1 MKLFKS
7 ARHQQLNNMTWFVWL
22 IASVMFLLCS
32 SCGSSVDVSFR
43 LVPPCSD
50 PSVLTGANCQ
60 FIKITVSS
68 LDPSDPLHPSQVANN
83 LGPRRT
89 TCNMSEGHC
98 KISGDDLVGA
108 GRMVDVL
115 CYPSLD
121 VAPVARA
128 TSQSLLLDSSPD
140 GVGGLKASLLLGNI
154 LGFVETTVTD
164 PADPE
169 FSKCSLMAESAGRYG
184 HAAVTLQDGRVLI
197 TGGMRRFGQGVE
209 EILATAEIFDPGTG
223 IHRLILGPDGQ
234 ALKMFAG
241 RAYHTMT
248 LLRDGRVLIVGGIGL
263 VSNAQ
268 AALRSAEIFDPVT
281 ETFTSPMDMGVARAH
296 HTATTL
302 ATGQVLIAGGATY
315 SNGSINNYLNS
326 ATIFD
331 PNSGTWTAVSNTM
344 STGRAF
350 HQAVLLDPTTT
361 QGKVLIIGGEN
372 ANGTLSSVDIF
383 NPNGLQFYSG
393 VDVTMSTSRSRFCAV
408 RLQSGRVLVA
418 GGTTVA
424 DDPGTADFDF
434 SPDNGV
440 EVYDISSGGEGF
452 GAFASASANLNVAR
466 MGQSCAVLEDGSVVV
481 AGGLTG
487 SGQATGVGEL
497 IRDNDNVYT
506 VEQLPDPLD
515 PERFEQAAVLLKN
528 GWFLLTGGLSSS
540 ASDATALRQSVLFVP
555 QPANP

>member
-1 MKLFKS
+1 MKFFKS
-7 ARHQQLNNMTWFVWL
+7 TLHNKMTGIIGILGLAMFVL
-22 IASVMFLLCS
+22 GS
-32 SCGSSVDVSFR
+32 SCGSSVDVTFR

-50 PSVLTGANCQ
+50 PSVLTGANCK
-60 FIKITVSS
+60 FVKVTISS

-115 CYPSLD
+115 CYPELD

-128 TSQSLLLDSSPD
+128 TSQSLLMDSSSD

-169 FSKCSLMAESAGRYG
+169 FSKCSMMAESAGRYG

-223 IHRLILGPDGQ
+223 VHRLILGPDGQ
-234 ALKMFAG
+234 ALKMHASTG

-248 LLRDGRVLIVGGIGL
+248 LLRDGRVLIAGGIGTI
-263 VSNAQ
+263 SNAK

-302 ATGQVLIAGGATY
+302 ATGQVLITGGATY
-315 SNGSINNYLNS
+315 TNGTISNYLNN
-326 ATIFD
+326 AVIFD
-331 PNSGTWTAVSNTM
+331 PSGGTWTPVSNTM

-361 QGKVLIIGGEN
+361 QGKVLIMGGEN
-372 ANGTLSSVDIF
+372 SNGTLSSVDIF

-408 RLQSGRVLVA
+408 RLPSGRVLVA

-424 DDPGTADFDF
+424 DDPGT
-434 SPDNGV
+434 PDSGI
-440 EVYDISSGGEGF
+440 EVYDISSGSTGF

-481 AGGLTG
+481 AGGLTS

-506 VEQLPDPLD
+506 VESLPDPLD
-515 PERFEQAAVLLKN
+515 PARFEQAAVMLKN

-555 QPANP
+555 QPLNP